1 MRVGLFVAATLVGVA
16 MSPCLAD
23 DKKPA
28 DRERLVGKWKV
39 VEAVRDGETL
49 KDVPPLVVEQF
60 RFGGPG
66 LSVFLKLPAKL
77 VPADDLTAAYVEVS
91 HALDPEADPKQITL
105 GRGWGG
111 KGYSYPGLYELRGD
125 RLRLCLTLKHWYIHG
140 TGGRVRPDKFEAP
153 KGSGRTLVTFER
165 VKE

>member
-1 MRVGLFVAATLVGVA
+1 MRMGLFVAATLVGVA
-16 MSPCLAD
+16 LSPCRAD
-23 DKKPA
+23 DKKPG
-28 DRERLVGKWKV
+28 DGERLVGKWKV
-39 VEAVRDGETL
+39 VEAVRDGEIL

-66 LSVFLKLPAKL
+66 LSVRLQLPAKL
-77 VPADDLTAAYVEVS
+77 VPADDLTAAYVEVD
-91 HALDPEADPKQITL
+91 HLLDPEADPKRITL

-111 KGYSYPGLYELRGD
+111 KGFRYPGIYELDGD
-125 RLRLCLTLKHWYIHG
+125 GLRLCLTLKDWYSHAAP
-140 TGGRVRPDKFEAP
+140 RVRPDKFEAP